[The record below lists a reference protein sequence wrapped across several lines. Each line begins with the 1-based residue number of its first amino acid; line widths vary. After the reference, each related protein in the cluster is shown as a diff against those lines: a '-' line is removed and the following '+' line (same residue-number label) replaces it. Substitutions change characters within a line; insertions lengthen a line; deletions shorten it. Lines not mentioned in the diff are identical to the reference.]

1 MKIFTLIITATVGIM
16 ASTVAA
22 SASPRFKHAP
32 KSAVTVQAADT
43 KTKHFKRALRQAD
56 AEPSLWRHQ
65 HEEAYMWEEEWM
77 PIGSYAITYTSSGLV
92 AAEKSS
98 EPDVDGYTLTA
109 YLYNE
114 NDMKVSELTT
124 TSEDGITET
133 NSQKKEYAYDSRVTN
148 FLTSVH
154 EWMWQSDAWAQLGN
168 NYHHTVTRNA
178 VGNIVKVVRAILFDG
193 VFDPSME
200 MNLEYGADGKINK
213 ISTKVLSYDYDA
225 GSYVW
230 LDGVSYT
237 DIVWDCTDG
246 QVVDCEFEDLTSGNN
261 RIASAHYVNNESG
274 AEYDAD
280 ITITYSGQSYKIVL
294 DGIVQGYENTTQTV
308 EVAYTDANGSYTL
321 TDIFETVE
329 GEDVYSEKYTDVY
342 EFDPFGYTT
351 LEEFRYQ
358 ADGMEETVEGRTE
371 GTLTYDDTYG
381 YPLTYTTSTQE
392 YDEESD
398 TESMVPNMRYEFSD
412 YADLLSG
419 IEGIATDTNA
429 DSQPEYYNLQG
440 IKMAADA
447 LTPGLYIV
455 RKGNISA
462 LQIMR

>member
-1 MKIFTLIITATVGIM
+1 MPHQKC
-16 ASTVAA
+16 
-22 SASPRFKHAP
+22 
-32 KSAVTVQAADT
+32 
-43 KTKHFKRALRQAD
+43 
-56 AEPSLWRHQ
+56 PSLLRRTV
-65 HEEAYMWEEEWM
+65 
-77 PIGSYAITYTSSGLV
+77 PVCSGF
-92 AAEKSS
+92 S
-98 EPDVDGYTLTA
+98 
-109 YLYNE
+109 N
-114 NDMKVSELTT
+114 
-124 TSEDGITET
+124 
-133 NSQKKEYAYDSRVTN
+133 
-148 FLTSVH
+148 
-154 EWMWQSDAWAQLGN
+154 
-168 NYHHTVTRNA
+168 TVTRNA
-178 VGNIVKVVRAILFDG
+178 DGNIVKVVRAILFDG

-280 ITITYSGQSYKIVL
+280 ITITYSGQSYKMVL

-358 ADGMEETVEGRTE
+358 ADGME
-371 GTLTYDDTYG
+371 
-381 YPLTYTTSTQE
+381 
-392 YDEESD
+392 
-398 TESMVPNMRYEFSD
+398 
-412 YADLLSG
+412 
-419 IEGIATDTNA
+419 
-429 DSQPEYYNLQG
+429 
-440 IKMAADA
+440 
-447 LTPGLYIV
+447 
-455 RKGNISA
+455 
-462 LQIMR
+462 